1 MLLRRNR
8 DVRMEERQGL
18 TRYPRPSPTQLPSC
32 PNFKFF
38 FTVPIFTAVCS
49 HKCFSLVFICLLKF
63 QDPWQYLIGA
73 DLFCFCFFLFFPLFH
88 TVIGLKKTHTFGS
101 PSPPNFPF
109 FLPGWSH
116 PPHHISSFIFALYCC
131 PCSQMNLG
139 QSYFTVDTNSP
150 EIVPE
155 SWALHMN
162 LPMTQWTVF
171 SFPSGKASAQ
181 EYGKH

>member
-88 TVIGLKKTHTFGS
+88 TVIGLKKTHTCLVHPLHLTFHSFSQAGPTLHIIS
-101 PSPPNFPF
+101 VPSYLPYTVALAVRWTWVNPTLPWIQTPP
-109 FLPGWSH
+109 
-116 PPHHISSFIFALYCC
+116 
-131 PCSQMNLG
+131 
-139 QSYFTVDTNSP
+139 
-150 EIVPE
+150 
-155 SWALHMN
+155 
-162 LPMTQWTVF
+162 
-171 SFPSGKASAQ
+171 K
-181 EYGKH
+181 